1 MATSLGY
8 CIQFCSYSG
17 KDSILQEYE
26 NLGLG
31 LGGSVVAKLVRKIP
45 VMQTSNDYIVIFTS
59 PALLMH
65 LSTMGV
71 VATGTVRAT
80 GIKNVLFRDMVKMSK
95 EKRGSSDMVTDVS

>member
-45 VMQTSNDYIVIFTS
+45 VMQTSNDYIVMGNCFTS

-80 GIKNVLFRDMVKMSK
+80 
-95 EKRGSSDMVTDVS
+95 